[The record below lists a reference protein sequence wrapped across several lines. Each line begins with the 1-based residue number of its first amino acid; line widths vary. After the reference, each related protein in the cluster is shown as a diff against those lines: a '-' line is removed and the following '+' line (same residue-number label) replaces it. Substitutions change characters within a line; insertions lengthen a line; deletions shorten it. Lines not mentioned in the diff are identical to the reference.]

1 MASTAKKLKAVAA
14 CLSERNQ
21 GAAAI
26 AAGMSVRSLRDLQS
40 DPEFIS
46 LLADAKAHILA
57 STTNAI
63 VAASIRAVEVLHE
76 ALDDINTPAI
86 SKQWA
91 VSLALN
97 LTENAHVREALEA
110 RIAQLENTAK
120 LTVEWEVMEN
130 KPKTIEGDKS
140 WPRLT

>member
-21 GAAAI
+21 AAAAI
-26 AAGMSVRSLRDLQS
+26 AAGMSVRSLRELQS
-40 DPEFIS
+40 DPEFVS
-46 LLADAKAHILA
+46 LMTDAKAQILA

-63 VAASIRAVEVLHE
+63 IAASIRAVEVLHE
-76 ALDDINTPAI
+76 ALDDVHTPAI
-86 SKQWA
+86 DKQWA
-91 VSLALN
+91 VALSLN
-97 LTENAHVREALEA
+97 LAETAHVREALEA

-120 LTVEWEVMEN
+120 LTVEWEVISN
-130 KPKTIEGDKS
+130 NPKTIEGDKS